1 MTHRVRAAAPAL
13 LVFVRAL
20 LCVSDIS
27 TNRGLMKRKTKTG
40 HTHITKTKKVYCV
53 FYYSY
58 VARTGLESRSC
69 FFKAIVM
76 CICGS
81 IYRLH
86 VIRGRVSVDV

>member
-69 FFKAIVM
+69 FLQSNCYVYM
-76 CICGS
+76 WQH
-81 IYRLH
+81 RLH